1 MTSRHSQQ
9 KARLLDEGIIAG
21 FERRVSE
28 AGQPKEPLRE
38 IYELRAIGRE
48 LIGHVNALEQGDPEW
63 RARLAMVRAKHERS
77 GGPDEQELAD
87 MGRSS

>member
-1 MTSRHSQQ
+1 MTRHSQQ

-21 FERRVSE
+21 FERRCT
-28 AGQPKEPLRE
+28 AADQPKEPLRE

-63 RARLAMVRAKHERS
+63 QARLEAVRAKHQRS
-77 GGPDEQELAD
+77 GGPDEQALAD
-87 MGRSS
+87 MGRTS